1 MTTKK
6 LVLLAFLLAGS
17 MARAQDLKGTDTLII
32 HTNAVCDMCEKTIE
46 TELVYERGVKAVDV
60 DLVQNT
66 IRVSIDP
73 KKTDREKVRT
83 AVTKL
88 GYSADGELPDLAA
101 REKLPDCCKKEGCGL
116 PAHPAH
122 PEQKN

>member
-1 MTTKK
+1 MKN
-6 LVLLAFLLAGS
+6 LCLLAVLLAGS
-17 MARAQDLKGTDTLII
+17 TARTQDTKGTDTLLI

-60 DLVQNT
+60 DLERNT
-66 IRVSIDP
+66 ILVSIDP

-83 AVTKL
+83 SVTKL
-88 GYSADGELPDLAA
+88 GYSADGIQPDMAA

-116 PAHPAH
+116 PAHPVH

>member
-1 MTTKK
+1 MKK
-6 LVLLAFLLAGS
+6 LFLLAFLLVGS
-17 MARAQDLKGTDTLII
+17 AARSQDTKGSDTLLI

-60 DLVQNT
+60 DLEQNT
-66 IRVSIDP
+66 IMVSIDP

-88 GYSADGELPDLAA
+88 GYSADGKLPDMAA